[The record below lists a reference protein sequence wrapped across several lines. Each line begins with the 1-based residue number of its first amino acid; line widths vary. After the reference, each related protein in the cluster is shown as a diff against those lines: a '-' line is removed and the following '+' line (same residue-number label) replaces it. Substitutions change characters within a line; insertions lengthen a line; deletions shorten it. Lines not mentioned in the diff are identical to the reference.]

1 MLAIRTRTPHAR
13 TASPGARTRGAAA
26 RAIGIAWLAATLCA
40 HGYPA
45 STWAQ
50 ASRPPEEKAAI
61 FSALRPGLR
70 VSITRLP
77 AGGIEIS
84 LYEDGALG
92 THTVVEAGAHHV
104 MLEDL
109 PGVTRTW
116 IPVTA
121 IERVVHVRPSA
132 FRAPR

>member
-1 MLAIRTRTPHAR
+1 MHARPARARPAHPASPSTRPRPRVALAI
-13 TASPGARTRGAAA
+13 GL
-26 RAIGIAWLAATLCA
+26 AWLALAL
-40 HGYPA
+40 G
-45 STWAQ
+45 AQ
-50 ASRPPEEKAAI
+50 GFAGLARAQPLRPQDEKAAI

-77 AGGIEIS
+77 AGGVEIS

-92 THTVVEAGAHHV
+92 THTVVETGAHHL

-116 IPVTA
+116 IPLTA

-132 FRAPR
+132 FRPPR